1 MENAMVPAGGS
12 PGGTLAVQQKG
23 IVAPSQDM
31 MGGGGG
37 FSETWSI
44 NKDRHVFVNKKT
56 QEERKELYVIIEEM
70 HPNRALFPKQGPQ
83 KGERVCY
90 SDDGKSSYQGIEC
103 VSCPRVSE
111 VDAFNKYYEAHPGQQ
126 RPQFIGD
133 CSLRY
138 SIYWTKEFVVSA
150 DGAVTMQVH
159 KDRVLFNGPKS
170 SVYAMWGRG
179 NYKAKLDQQGLD
191 ITKVVTRIKIAQ
203 RENPEMKS
211 IYDYGDFEL
220 VGTIESIMPKVVK
233 TVQIESTPSSAPA
246 ASFPGQPASAALPQ
260 MAGTPA
266 PQPGFPATA
275 GFPASAPAAA
285 PGFPPAT
292 APGFPQAAA
301 PAPVAP
307 GFPAAAPAQATVA
320 VAPGFPGMAQ
330 PNTVTNGAPA
340 PAPQTTTANPT
351 FQDFAAQAKAKL
363 IQDFHAL
370 GGPVQAVVL
379 NVLGVTKIEDVPN
392 EKVIQASQ
400 AVNSAKGF
408 SPAPAAAG
416 AVAGNPF

>member
-1 MENAMVPAGGS
+1 
-12 PGGTLAVQQKG
+12 
-23 IVAPSQDM
+23 M

-56 QEERKELYVIIEEM
+56 QEERRELYVIIEEM
-70 HPNRALFPKQGPQ
+70 HPNRALFPKTGPQ

-103 VSCPRVSE
+103 TSCPRVSE
-111 VDAFNKYYEAHPGQQ
+111 VDAFNKYYEAHPQQQ
-126 RPQFIGD
+126 RPQFVGD

-138 SIYWTKEFVVSA
+138 SIYWTKEFVVNA
-150 DGAVTMQVH
+150 DGTVTMQVH

-179 NYKAKLDQQGLD
+179 AYKAKLDQQALD
-191 ITKVVTRIKIAQ
+191 ITKVVTKIKIAQ
-203 RENPEMKS
+203 RENTDMKS

-220 VGTIESIMPKVVK
+220 VGTIESVMPKVVK
-233 TVQIESTPSSAPA
+233 TVQIESTPSAAPA
-246 ASFPGQPASAALPQ
+246 ASFPGGGAPAALPQ
-260 MAGTPA
+260 MAGAPA
-266 PQPGFPATA
+266 PQPGFPAA
-275 GFPASAPAAA
+275 PGFPSAAPAAA
-285 PGFPPAT
+285 PGFPPAA
-292 APGFPQAAA
+292 APGFPGTTAAAPGFPGAA
-301 PAPVAP
+301 PAP
-307 GFPAAAPAQATVA
+307 APAA
-320 VAPGFPGMAQ
+320 VAPGFPGLAQ
-330 PNTVTNGAPA
+330 PNTATNGAHA
-340 PAPQTTTANPT
+340 PAPQTTTAGPS

-363 IQDFHAL
+363 VQDFHAL

-379 NVLGVTKIEDVPN
+379 NVLGVAKIEDVSN
-392 EKVIQASQ
+392 EKVIQATQ

-416 AVAGNPF
+416 VTGGNPF